1 MQKNLLTPHEDI
13 YTEDFENRVKEP
25 IEYLQFLSWIKELIR
40 ITEAINASHDF
51 MSIDLFYIRIYGLF
65 DVFNKKKTNSVSVC
79 KDAYT
84 LYVKKCIEE
93 MFQIMTND
101 EYITLVYYRHCAAH
115 VFQSFY
121 DLFDAKG
128 QRKDVKQSIMIRGK
142 EMQLSVEDIDRTLHR
157 LFCSYYNNDTS
168 FEKEIL
174 QKLTP
179 FVEKLQEGWKDRAI
193 THLTQ
198 MGFSKDSEQY
208 KDLIAS

>member
-1 MQKNLLTPHEDI
+1 MQKKQLTPHEGI

-25 IEYLQFLSWIKELIR
+25 IEYLQFLAWIKELIR
-40 ITEAINASHDF
+40 ITEALNATHDF
-51 MSIDLFYIRIYGLF
+51 INIDLFYIRIYELF
-65 DVFNKKKTNSVSVC
+65 DVFKKKKTNSVNVC
-79 KDAYT
+79 KDSYT

-93 MFQIMTND
+93 MLHIMTDD
-101 EYITLVYYRHCAAH
+101 EYITLAYYRHCAAH

-128 QRKDVKQSIMIRGK
+128 QRKDVKRSIMIRGK

-157 LFCSYYNNDTS
+157 QYCYYYNKGTS
-168 FEKEIL
+168 FEEEIL
-174 QKLTP
+174 QKLAP

-198 MGFSKDSEQY
+198 MGFDEDSEQY
-208 KDLIAS
+208 KDLITP